1 MKKYFINLSMLAW
14 IIASML
20 IVASC
25 RDNDEPEPEPAP
37 DLESTVLKVDDYH
50 LVGSGRWNAKSSN
63 YQLDLTKLEIVNESG
78 SAQGVTVKSVQFYI
92 DGGLVETK
100 PLVVLPL
107 KFSYPLNSLSVGKHI
122 WNLRVVAEYKGE
134 EHVVTIV
141 KNEASKVFYVFNV
154 VPTVTGTAT
163 ATVEVKGVSTTGET
177 YNDSFTIHSDAD
189 GNLRFPASKLS
200 WTPKSGT
207 ASTLEV
213 KLNFSP
219 GDVSCSKYLLYSIDG
234 GVWYYCNQEGSLG
247 REHRAIWPNPVPAE
261 QINRLRASYEIVLS
275 GVYED
280 VYFYGQS
287 KWCHFTCILD
297 K

>member
-1 MKKYFINLSMLAW
+1 M
-14 IIASML
+14 
-20 IVASC
+20 
-25 RDNDEPEPEPAP
+25 
-37 DLESTVLKVDDYH
+37 
-50 LVGSGRWNAKSSN
+50 
-63 YQLDLTKLEIVNESG
+63 
-78 SAQGVTVKSVQFYI
+78 
-92 DGGLVETK
+92 
-100 PLVVLPL
+100 
-107 KFSYPLNSLSVGKHI
+107 
-122 WNLRVVAEYKGE
+122 
-134 EHVVTIV
+134 TIV
-141 KNEASKVFYVFNV
+141 KNEDSRVFYVFNV

-207 ASTLEV
+207 ASTLMV

-219 GDVSCSKYLLYSIDG
+219 GDVSCSKYLLYSING
-234 GVWYYCNQEGSLG
+234 GVWYYCNQDGSLG
-247 REHRAIWPNPVPAE
+247 SEHMAIWPNPVPAE

-287 KWCHFTCILD
+287 KWCHFTCVLD